1 MERSSSMS
9 TKRSGRSFDMD
20 TQRHCAAAFRSTPPL
35 NHMMRSL
42 ATVLLLPILVGCPFQ
57 DEAAP
62 AAVFPDPRSVSK
74 LVTSE
79 SLQLSNRTAIEQF
92 VGALTP
98 LKSGWRYTWN
108 TYPTPQATVLL
119 LGPNEST
126 LCRVDLGTNWLG
138 SDCGQPKSGSMWPP
152 YVHLSSAQAR
162 WFRDS
167 VGGKWEV
174 K

>member
-1 MERSSSMS
+1 MRTSCRHVCSAAKEGKKMNFNWSAKPLTS
-9 TKRSGRSFDMD
+9 TLND
-20 TQRHCAAAFRSTPPL
+20 T
-35 NHMMRSL
+35 MRSL

-57 DEAAP
+57 DKPAP

-79 SLQLSNRTAIEQF
+79 SLQISNRTAIGQF
-92 VGALTP
+92 LGGLTP
-98 LKSGWRYTWN
+98 LKSGWVYSWH
-108 TYPTPQATVLL
+108 TYPTPQTTVVF
-119 LGPNEST
+119 LGPNESA
-126 LCRVDLGTNWLG
+126 LCRVDLGLNWLG
-138 SDCGQPKSGSMWPP
+138 SDCGQSKSGPKWPP